1 MEQAIMYQK
10 RSIVFHYRIW
20 LLLITVLLLSGCG
33 NRFVEQLSGP
43 HQRALSNV
51 EYLKQQLDN
60 KQLVNALLIDK
71 YATQL
76 SQSKPEYADIAALL
90 RKEGTSQ
97 GKAYTGLTK
106 RLAAVNLE
114 PTSEQSA
121 NSSLN
126 ELSLIQAGADA
137 YEFNSSLADV
147 VNTLASL
154 SDGELAVINVP
165 ASQQNTAQKSNAL
178 VGNPSYGNWKQDSSG
193 RSFWEWYGMY
203 SMFSNVFGGRNY
215 YDSWSSRP
223 SYSYYNNY
231 GRNRWGSNTDISRNY
246 NLSKRYPSKYN
257 RPSTSTKQRYSTT
270 SNRSSSYGGSSSRP
284 SSKSTSSGYGGIF
297 KNTRSSSSSSYGSSS
312 RSSSYSSSRSSRSGK

>member
-1 MEQAIMYQK
+1 MYQK

-33 NRFVEQLSGP
+33 NRFVEQLTGP
-43 HQRALSNV
+43 HQRAVSNV
-51 EYLKQQLDN
+51 EYLKQQLDD

-76 SQSKPEYADIAALL
+76 SQSKPEYADIATLL
-90 RKEGTSQ
+90 RKEATSQ

-121 NSSLN
+121 NTSLN

-165 ASQQNTAQKSNAL
+165 ASKIDTAQKSNAL

-203 SMFSNVFGGRNY
+203 SMFSNVFGGRSY

-231 GRNRWGSNTDISRNY
+231 GRSRWGSNSDISRNY

-257 RPSTSTKQRYSTT
+257 RPSSSTKQRYATT
-270 SNRSSSYGGSSSRP
+270 SSRSSSYAASKAGSSSFGT
-284 SSKSTSSGYGGIF
+284 KSTSTGYKSASSG
-297 KNTRSSSSSSYGSSS
+297 NRSSSYGSSS